1 MAKMLRHKETG
12 ELFIYTALLAKND
25 ILEAVPEDPVKDV
38 IAEVL
43 AEQATVVET
52 AVEAEV
58 VPAVVEPVADTVDL
72 DIDAVLAEFNAPAP
86 AKAGKKAKAV

>member
-43 AEQATVVET
+43 AEQAAVVET
-52 AVEAEV
+52 VAEAEV
-58 VPAVVEPVADTVDL
+58 VPTAATTEA
-72 DIDAVLAEFNAPAP
+72 DIDKVLAEFNTPAP
-86 AKAGKKAKAV
+86 AKASKKKAV

>member
-25 ILEAVPEDPVKDV
+25 VLEAVPEDPVKDV

-43 AEQATVVET
+43 AEQAAVVET
-52 AVEAEV
+52 VVEAEV
-58 VPAVVEPVADTVDL
+58 VSAVVEPAAEDVVS

-86 AKAGKKAKAV
+86 AKVSKKKAV